1 MIALKAKQIELL
13 KRVLIRGTLFL
24 VSVIN
29 FERWTNCLIEQWL
42 AKNRV
47 SKEIC
52 L

>member
-13 KRVLIRGTLFL
+13 KRVLIRGTL
-24 VSVIN
+24 
-29 FERWTNCLIEQWL
+29 IEQWL